1 LQRPCTSGADGR
13 DRIDQR
19 QTQGELVGTC
29 VQRGGE
35 GVRDLVRSWNEASVH
50 EAQERATISRA
61 RGCYFFSYFLLAD
74 TDVIERGESKAED
87 ERCSNEWRTSLRE
100 G

>member
-1 LQRPCTSGADGR
+1 MKQVFTRHKN
-13 DRIDQR
+13 
-19 QTQGELVGTC
+19 
-29 VQRGGE
+29 VQQY
-35 GVRDLVRSWNEASVH
+35 H
-50 EAQERATISRA
+50 E